1 MTADPPEESW
11 PALEIIWSRKAL
23 ARLRETQQYI
33 ATDKPGAATRLALR
47 IVSVV
52 AALRVHPHVGRA
64 GSQPPLRELI
74 IGGTPYIVIYKVGRK
89 RLTILTIW
97 HGAQESRSGD

>member
-1 MTADPPEESW
+1 VTADPPEESR
-11 PALEIIWSRKAL
+11 PALEIIWSRKARV
-23 ARLRETQQYI
+23 RLREIQQYI
-33 ATDKPGAATRLALR
+33 ATDKPDAAAKLALR

-52 AALRVHPHVGRA
+52 AALRVHPYMGRA

-89 RLTILTIW
+89 RVTVLTIW